1 MATGTQSIAMKD
13 LPLSK
18 VYQLLEPGPVVLLT
32 TARKGQAN
40 VMTMSWHMMV
50 EFEPPLV
57 ACIVSSADHSFAAL
71 QATRECVISI
81 PARKLAQKVVQVGN
95 SSGRHVN
102 KFEAF
107 GLTPVPAKRVRPPLI
122 AECFANL
129 ECKAIDTRLVNTYNL
144 FILEVL
150 AAWKDPA
157 QTNPK
162 TIHHCGYGTFVVDGK
177 TIKLKSKMR

>member
-1 MATGTQSIAMKD
+1 
-13 LPLSK
+13 
-18 VYQLLEPGPVVLLT
+18 LLEPGPVVLLT

-40 VMTMSWHMMV
+40 VMTMSWHMVV

-71 QATRECVISI
+71 QATKECVISI
-81 PARKLAQKVVQVGN
+81 PAQKLAQKVVQVGN

-102 KFEAF
+102 KFKAF
-107 GLTPVPAKRVRPPLI
+107 GLTPIPAKRVRPPLV

-129 ECKAIDTRLVNTYNL
+129 ECKVVDTRLVNTYNL

-157 QTNPK
+157 QKNPK
-162 TIHHCGYGTFVVDGK
+162 TIRHC
-177 TIKLKSKMR
+177 

>member
-1 MATGTQSIAMKD
+1 MKE

-57 ACIVSSADHSFAAL
+57 ACIVSSADYSFAAL
-71 QATRECVISI
+71 KVTRECVISI
-81 PARKLAQKVVQVGN
+81 PARKLARKVTQVGN
-95 SSGRHVN
+95 SSGRDIN
-102 KFEAF
+102 KFKAF
-107 GLTPVPAKRVRPPLI
+107 GLTPVSAKRVKPPLV

-129 ECKAIDTRLVNTYNL
+129 ECKVTDARFVNKYNL

-150 AAWKDPA
+150 KAWTDPA
-157 QTNPK
+157 QKNPK
-162 TIHHCGYGTFVVDGK
+162 TIHHHGYGTFVVDGE